1 MKEVYD
7 MTKTE
12 LTNAL
17 AELNV
22 KGEALK
28 TAERDITIGYRD
40 RLVGYYD
47 KWYRYNR
54 KDEGKAYDKG
64 VQIALTKKACKSDM
78 RIIPA

>member
-12 LTNAL
+12 LINAL

-28 TAERDITIGYRD
+28 TAERDITIGHRD

-54 KDEGKAYDKG
+54 KDEGAAYDKG
-64 VQIALTKKACKSDM
+64 VQIALTKKACEPDM

>member
-12 LTNAL
+12 LINAL

-54 KDEGKAYDKG
+54 KDQLSK
-64 VQIALTKKACKSDM
+64 ILCN
-78 RIIPA
+78 

>member
-1 MKEVYD
+1 MRYSKGLISKRLKGVNT

-12 LTNAL
+12 LINAL

-47 KWYRYNR
+47 KW
-54 KDEGKAYDKG
+54 
-64 VQIALTKKACKSDM
+64 
-78 RIIPA
+78 

>member
-1 MKEVYD
+1 

-12 LTNAL
+12 LINAL

-28 TAERDITIGYRD
+28 TAERDIEIGYRD
-40 RLVGYYD
+40 RLAEYYD

-64 VQIALTKKACKSDM
+64 ASA
-78 RIIPA
+78 

>member
-12 LTNAL
+12 LINAL

-28 TAERDITIGYRD
+28 TAERDITIG
-40 RLVGYYD
+40 
-47 KWYRYNR
+47 
-54 KDEGKAYDKG
+54 
-64 VQIALTKKACKSDM
+64 
-78 RIIPA
+78 